1 MSKVLVIVESPAKA
15 KSIGK
20 FLGKKYSVKASMG
33 HVRDLPKSQFGVDVE
48 NNFEPK
54 YITIRG
60 KGDIIK
66 DLRTAAK
73 AADKVFLASDPD
85 REGEAIAWHLQ
96 HLLNLDQNEACRIE
110 FHEITKPAIQSAVKH
125 PRTVEVDR
133 VDAQQAR
140 RVLDRVVGYNLSPLL
155 WRKVR
160 KGLSAGRVQ
169 SVAVRLIAERE
180 EEIRSF
186 TPEEYWT
193 LTAVLGAAGD
203 KIEAKLVKEGND
215 KIDVRSKQ
223 EMDRVLAE
231 VKGKNFTLQEV
242 RKREKRRNPP
252 APFTT
257 SSLQQEAYRK
267 LNFTARKTMLVAQQ
281 LYEGL
286 DLGKDLGTVGLVTY
300 IRTDSTR
307 VSELAVAEAKEFIT
321 AKFGPEYYPEEVR
334 KHQAKGKIQNAHE
347 GIRPTSVQ
355 ILPEKVKD
363 RLTRDQYKLYKLV
376 WDRFVSSQMSA
387 TVLDT
392 TAMDFNAGNFIF
404 RASGSVIRF
413 PGFMQVYIEGRDE
426 DAPEEAGGILPDL
439 QEGAVLKLKSLDSR
453 QHFTEPPP
461 RYTEAS
467 LVKKMEEAGI
477 GRPSTYAPTIE
488 TIQTRGYVVRE
499 DKHLFPT
506 ELGEIVVELL
516 KSHFPDIID
525 VEFTAG
531 MEEKLD
537 GIEEG
542 KLEWK
547 AVIRDFYQS
556 FKATLEKAEN
566 EIGEIEIEDEVT
578 DQPCEQCGRMMVKK
592 VGRFG
597 KFLACPGFPEC
608 RNTKPLLEEIGVPC
622 PSCGAPIVVRR
633 SKKGRKFFG
642 CSRYP
647 ECEYISWERPAG
659 KQCPRCDKPLVIK
672 FSKRGGNKLVC
683 LDKSCRYE
691 EMAGEQV
698 TKEQILADGGVYQDS
713 AN

>member
-1 MSKVLVIVESPAKA
+1 
-15 KSIGK
+15 
-20 FLGKKYSVKASMG
+20 MG

-48 NNFEPK
+48 HNFEPK

-96 HLLNLDQNEACRIE
+96 HLLNLDLKEACRIE
-110 FHEITKPAIQSAVKH
+110 FHEITKPAIQTAVKH
-125 PRTVEVDR
+125 PRTVEMDR

-169 SVAVRLIAERE
+169 SVAVRLIVERE

-203 KIEAKLVKEGND
+203 KIEAKLVKEDND
-215 KIDVRSKQ
+215 KIEVRSKQ
-223 EMDRVLAE
+223 EMDRVLAAIE
-231 VKGKNFTLQEV
+231 GKDFILQEV
-242 RKREKRRNPP
+242 RKREKRRNPHP
-252 APFTT
+252 PFTT

-286 DLGKDLGTVGLVTY
+286 DLGKELGTVGLVTY

-307 VSELAVAEAKEFIT
+307 VSDLAVSEAKDFIT
-321 AKFGPEYYPEEVR
+321 AKFGPEYFPEEVH
-334 KHQAKGKIQNAHE
+334 KHQTKGKIQNAHE

-355 ILPEKVKD
+355 ILPERVKD
-363 RLTRDQYKLYKLV
+363 RLTRDQNKLYKLI

-387 TVLDT
+387 AVLDT
-392 TAMDFNAGNFIF
+392 TTMDLGAGNFVF

-439 QEGAVLKLKSLDSR
+439 QEGAALKLNSLNPR

-506 ELGEIVVELL
+506 ELGEIVIELL

-542 KLEWK
+542 KLAWK
-547 AVIRDFYQS
+547 TVIGDFYHS
-556 FKATLEKAEN
+556 FKETLERAEN

-622 PSCGAPIVVRR
+622 PSCGAPVVVRR

-647 ECEYISWERPAG
+647 ECDYISWERPAG
-659 KQCPRCDKPLVIK
+659 KQCPRCGKPLVIK

-691 EMAGEQV
+691 EPAGQAVEQV

-713 AN
+713 IN